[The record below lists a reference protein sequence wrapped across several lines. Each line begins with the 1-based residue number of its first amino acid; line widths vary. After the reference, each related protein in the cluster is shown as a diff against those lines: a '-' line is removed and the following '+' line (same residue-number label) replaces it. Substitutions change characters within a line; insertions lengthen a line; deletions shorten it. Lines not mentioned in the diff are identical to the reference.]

1 MGHYRPAARWGG
13 WALGWAG
20 WWGAPKQGLTAPTAL
35 LSRAVL
41 MPMGTYFYES
51 FQDLFSSSARCP
63 FFRQMI
69 SSPIVICSALDAEAT
84 PEPLPEPLT
93 QRTGKVR
100 GVCKPWL
107 RAVGA
112 EGCDRPS
119 RAHRGSA
126 RVHTPTPAP
135 DLGASTEPCLAFQQR
150 AKGKGDRASAW
161 DTSPNQ
167 SITARSCPT
176 QKASSNPTPTSPP
189 APLLICH
196 KAEADLGVE
205 GEHSLS
211 RTWHC
216 LNNTTVSRA
225 EKLKVE
231 FPLEKGEIPDTGT
244 YRTAALAAPLACP
257 ALSALRL
264 ESKCFE
270 SREYTGI
277 NVW

>member
-35 LSRAVL
+35 LSWAVL

-100 GVCKPWL
+100 AVCKPWL

-119 RAHRGSA
+119 RAHRGSV
-126 RVHTPTPAP
+126 RVFAHQRQRQTWVQAQSPAWLFSSGLKERETEPAPGTPAQ
-135 DLGASTEPCLAFQQR
+135 T
-150 AKGKGDRASAW
+150 RASL
-161 DTSPNQ
+161 Q
-167 SITARSCPT
+167 
-176 QKASSNPTPTSPP
+176 
-189 APLLICH
+189 
-196 KAEADLGVE
+196 EAV
-205 GEHSLS
+205 
-211 RTWHC
+211 
-216 LNNTTVSRA
+216 
-225 EKLKVE
+225 
-231 FPLEKGEIPDTGT
+231 
-244 YRTAALAAPLACP
+244 
-257 ALSALRL
+257 
-264 ESKCFE
+264 
-270 SREYTGI
+270 
-277 NVW
+277 